1 SLENGLKT
9 RNKVESRE
17 TDAYRRALVKR
28 GAIRA
33 AVLATL
39 DEHRLDALVYP
50 TVRRKPALI
59 GDAQLGS
66 NCQVSATSGL
76 PAMSVPAGF
85 TDDGLPVGM
94 DLLGRAYAEPRLLA
108 LAYAHEQI
116 ARPRRA
122 PLSTPALVNG
132 ARPGAAT
139 FAAAATPE
147 GTASPS
153 GAAAPRATAR
163 FTFDRITGRLQ
174 YDVKTTGVEGAI
186 VTLHRG
192 VAGANGPV
200 VARLLDA
207 PTGAGEVALNAADTA
222 ALLDGA
228 LYLSVSGT
236 AMPAV
241 RLRGQVT
248 AAAPRP

>member
-1 SLENGLKT
+1 
-9 RNKVESRE
+9 
-17 TDAYRRALVKR
+17 
-28 GAIRA
+28 
-33 AVLATL
+33 
-39 DEHRLDALVYP
+39 
-50 TVRRKPALI
+50 
-59 GDAQLGS
+59 
-66 NCQVSATSGL
+66 
-76 PAMSVPAGF
+76 
-85 TDDGLPVGM
+85 
-94 DLLGRAYAEPRLLA
+94 
-108 LAYAHEQI
+108 
-116 ARPRRA
+116 
-122 PLSTPALVNG
+122 
-132 ARPGAAT
+132 
-139 FAAAATPE
+139 
-147 GTASPS
+147 
-153 GAAAPRATAR
+153 
-163 FTFDRITGRLQ
+163 